1 MKKLTNIYQVKLRR
15 HNGQGELL
23 NVLHYKYIEN
33 AFADIM
39 NRSGDIFGDFVPKS
53 FYKELQSCKMKSV
66 SIGTTENGDEIADD
80 FEFYF
85 DSADIFC
92 YVGKIMTED

>member
-1 MKKLTNIYQVKLRR
+1 MKKLTNIYQVKIHK

-23 NVLHYKYIEN
+23 NVLHYKHIEN

-39 NRSGDIFGDFVPKS
+39 NMSCDIFEDFVPES
-53 FYKELQSCKMKSV
+53 FYKELQPCKMKST

-80 FEFYF
+80 FEFYY
-85 DSADIFC
+85 DSVDIFV

>member
-1 MKKLTNIYQVKLRR
+1 MKDLINIYQVKVRK

-23 NVLHYKYIEN
+23 NVLHYKHIEN

-39 NRSGDIFGDFVPKS
+39 NKSGDIFNDFVPDY
-53 FYKELQSCKMKSV
+53 FYKESQLCKMKSV
-66 SIGTTENGDEIADD
+66 SIGQTEDGDEISDD

-85 DSADIFC
+85 ESVDIFV
-92 YVGKIMTED
+92 YVGKVMTED

>member
-1 MKKLTNIYQVKLRR
+1 MNDLMNIYQVKVRK

-23 NVLHYKYIEN
+23 NVLHYKHIEN

-39 NRSGDIFGDFVPKS
+39 NRSGNIFGDFVPES
-53 FYKELQSCKMKSV
+53 FYKESQPCKMKSV
-66 SIGTTENGDEIADD
+66 SVGTTESGDEISDD
-80 FEFYF
+80 FEFYYNGV
-85 DSADIFC
+85 DIFV